1 MMKFN
6 VKKVSAIALAAVMM
20 VGLAAC
26 GGSGAA
32 GGSKASGSAAGSGA
46 SGAKW
51 PEGDITIYSGYEAG
65 SQTDSNLIVLKD
77 WLTEKT
83 GKKVTIEI
91 DKAGGGANLA
101 NKLAQSKDNKG
112 LTMMLFGNNNI
123 SNYIQGIWTVDPTDT
138 EKFKAV
144 GGFIQP
150 NPMTGCMLLT
160 QENSPYNNWDELEKY
175 IKEHSAK
182 NNDPKA
188 VTVMDIPGKVMDSK
202 VKALFYQRNLQD
214 DVIWSPT
221 SSADS
226 ATALLGDTIDIV
238 MFEESKAASYL
249 ADSKNKVKAVLNVRP
264 NKDYSDYAPDDKNLE
279 IIKKVPTLVD
289 VFGEADAEKYNLP
302 NASFM
307 VVPAST
313 PDDVVAQIK
322 ACIDGI
328 QDVEKSTD
336 EKSYYM
342 RQRAQGGS
350 SRYWDKSW
358 TGEYVMKMFKDNM
371 AKTKLFLK

>member
-1 MMKFN
+1 M
-6 VKKVSAIALAAVMM
+6 KKVNAILLSAVLAL
-20 VGLAAC
+20 GLTAC
-26 GGSGAA
+26 GGGGGAA
-32 GGSKASGSAAGSGA
+32 SSKAASGSAAGGSSAAAGG
-46 SGAKW
+46 SW
-51 PEGDITIYSGYEAG
+51 PSGDITIYSGYEAG
-65 SQTDSNLIVLKD
+65 SQTDANLVVLKD
-77 WLTEKT
+77 WLSEKT

-101 NKLAQSKDNKG
+101 NKLAESKDDKG

-138 EKFKAV
+138 SKFKAV

-160 QENSPYNNWDELEKY
+160 QENSPYNTWDELEKY

-182 NNDPKA
+182 NGDKAA

-202 VKALFYQRNLQD
+202 VKALFYQRGLQD

-226 ATALLGDTIDIV
+226 ASALLGDTIDIV

-249 ADSKNKVKAVLNVRP
+249 ADSSNKVKAVLNVRP

-289 VFGEADAEKYNLP
+289 VFGEKDAEKYNLP

-322 ACIDGI
+322 ACIDGL

-358 TGEYVMKMFKDNM
+358 TGDYVMKMFKDNM
-371 AKTKLFLK
+371 EKTKLFLK

>member
-1 MMKFN
+1 M
-6 VKKVSAIALAAVMM
+6 KKVSAILMSAVMM
-20 VGLAAC
+20 FGLAAC
-26 GGSGAA
+26 GGGGGAAGSSAAKSSAA
-32 GGSKASGSAAGSGA
+32 GGSGSAAAGGS
-46 SGAKW
+46 W
-51 PEGDITIYSGYEAG
+51 PSGDITIYSGYEAG

-77 WLTEKT
+77 WLQEKT

-101 NKLAQSKDNKG
+101 TKLAQNKETNG
-112 LTMMLFGNNNI
+112 LTMMLFGNNNL
-123 SNYIQGIWTVDPTDT
+123 SNFIQGIWTVDPTDT
-138 EKFKAV
+138 QKFKAV

-160 QENSPYNNWDELEKY
+160 QENSPYSTWDELEKY

-182 NNDPKA
+182 NNDAKA

-202 VKALFYQRNLQD
+202 VKALFYQRGLQD

-226 ATALLGDTIDIV
+226 ASALLGDTIDIV

-249 ADSKNKVKAVLNVRP
+249 ADSNNKVKAVLNVRP
-264 NKDYSDYAPDDKNLE
+264 NKDYSDYAADDKYID

-322 ACIDGI
+322 ACIDGL

-358 TGEYVMKMFKDNM
+358 TSDYVMKMYKDNM
-371 AKTKLFLK
+371 DKTKLFLK